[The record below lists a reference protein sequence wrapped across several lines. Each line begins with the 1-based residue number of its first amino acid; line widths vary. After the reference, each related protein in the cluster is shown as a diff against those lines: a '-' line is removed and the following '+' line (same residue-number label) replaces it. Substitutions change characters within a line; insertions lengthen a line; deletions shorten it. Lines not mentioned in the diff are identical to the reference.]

1 MNIMN
6 DLEIFEAA
14 LDDMKFRPE
23 FRNKLYSIVEEFYD
37 RFGSLN
43 ETQIFRLTN
52 HITLLSGSDAE
63 ELANKFNDLK
73 VYGQTYNKVSRYFRD
88 KK

>member
-43 ETQIFRLTN
+43 GTQIFRLTN

-73 VYGQTYNKVSRYFRD
+73 VYGQTYNRVSRYFRD